1 MFATHYHELT
11 ELETQLPGVQN
22 YHITARK
29 QGGELIFLR
38 KIVSGA
44 ADDSYGIEVAKLA
57 GVPESVISKAKTYLK
72 ELEEQQGAP
81 PPRPENSEAP
91 ADEGQLSLE
100 QLGGSEVLAQLKS
113 LDLNTIS
120 PIEALNLLYAL
131 KRKAE
136 G

>member
-1 MFATHYHELT
+1 M
-11 ELETQLPGVQN
+11 
-22 YHITARK
+22 
-29 QGGELIFLR
+29 
-38 KIVSGA
+38 
-44 ADDSYGIEVAKLA
+44 
-57 GVPESVISKAKTYLK
+57 PESVISKAKTYLK

-81 PPRPENSEAP
+81 RPRPENSEAP